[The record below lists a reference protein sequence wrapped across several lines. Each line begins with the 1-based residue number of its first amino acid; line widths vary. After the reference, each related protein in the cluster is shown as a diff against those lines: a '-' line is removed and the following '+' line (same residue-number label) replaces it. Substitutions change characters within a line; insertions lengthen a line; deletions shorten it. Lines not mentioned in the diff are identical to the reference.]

1 MTKEGSFLMS
11 PDLLRVSAEDLAL
24 IMEFRRLESGQVE
37 RRLLSAEGE
46 ELPDG
51 RSQWQLVSP
60 EEAIAFLKQEGVV
73 SQWFKQI
80 TVYRD
85 LL

>member
-24 IMEFRRLESGQVE
+24 VMEFRRLESGQVE